1 MKTLFLALFLFPF
14 SIISQQSIVKFESE
28 TLHLGKV
35 KKGDKKEGLYTFTNI
50 SDDEVQIDIVS
61 TCDCTEAKWTG
72 YPLKPGESGKIEF
85 VFDSNKKDHEETID
99 VDVYFVNTDPN
110 TGNPISVFLSYTYE
124 Y

>member
-85 VFDSNKKDHEETID
+85 IFDSNKKDHEETID

>member
-14 SIISQQSIVKFESE
+14 SLLAQQSIVKFESE

-85 VFDSNKKDHEETID
+85 IFDSNKKDHEETID